1 MSCSTTNHKCSKC
14 NYIAAHNSDLKK
26 HNKYIHEK
34 TEPRCNQCEVSANLK
49 SDLKKHTKTFHE
61 NTKFYR
67 SNQCYATTKKANLN
81 HHTKRIHIKQTYDR
95 ETLISLRYS
104 GHGVPRCTED
114 LVRRMG
120 IFALAKR
127 ETRYQYIAGREQQLN
142 NHVQTIHK
150 IIRPYN
156 SERQTPKLKKNGSC
170 TNLELL
176 H

>member
-1 MSCSTTNHKCSKC
+1 MLLC
-14 NYIAAHNSDLKK
+14 ND
-26 HNKYIHEK
+26 
-34 TEPRCNQCEVSANLK
+34 Q
-49 SDLKKHTKTFHE
+49 
-61 NTKFYR
+61 
-67 SNQCYATTKKANLN
+67 KANLN
-81 HHTKRIHIKQTYDR
+81 HHTKQIHIKRTYDR

-127 ETRYQYIAGREQQLN
+127 ETSCQYIAAREQQLN

-156 SERQTPKLKKNGSC
+156 SERQTPKLNKDGNWYKFRADTLNILSAKDDIF
-170 TNLELL
+170 
-176 H
+176 